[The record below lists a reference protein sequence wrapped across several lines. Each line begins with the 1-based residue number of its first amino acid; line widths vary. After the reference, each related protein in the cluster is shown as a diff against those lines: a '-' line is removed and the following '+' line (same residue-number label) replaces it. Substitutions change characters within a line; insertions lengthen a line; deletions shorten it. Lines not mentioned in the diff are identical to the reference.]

1 MAAQSPLAPRG
12 AVAGRLAVASG
23 GYRRWKTKQN
33 KNVGTFSKMLTN
45 IFTKMLLKP
54 FLKKCWLIF
63 FMKKCWFNIFV

>member
-54 FLKKCWLIF
+54 FF
-63 FMKKCWFNIFV
+63 